1 MTSKQFYSNYKIQV
15 YIIIYKGL
23 RTFSTY
29 FKLAKIAFD
38 NFIYDYGDLKGSVW
52 SVSTNYKFSRRLAIN
67 WKYQKFWCRFTK
79 SHESELWIWLFINS
93 TWSCTG
99 VIPFEGFFFIKN
111 MDSLCAGWIIN
122 PPKEPPNVYFCRKI
136 NTFNLISTNPQ
147 EWFKH

>member
-1 MTSKQFYSNYKIQV
+1 MTSKQFYWNYKIQV

-23 RTFSTY
+23 GTFSTY

-38 NFIYDYGDLKGSVW
+38 NFIYDYGDLKDSVW

-99 VIPFEGFFFIKN
+99 SYLLRVFSLSRIWIHCVQDELLIPLK
-111 MDSLCAGWIIN
+111 SHQTC
-122 PPKEPPNVYFCRKI
+122 
-136 NTFNLISTNPQ
+136 ISV
-147 EWFKH
+147 EK